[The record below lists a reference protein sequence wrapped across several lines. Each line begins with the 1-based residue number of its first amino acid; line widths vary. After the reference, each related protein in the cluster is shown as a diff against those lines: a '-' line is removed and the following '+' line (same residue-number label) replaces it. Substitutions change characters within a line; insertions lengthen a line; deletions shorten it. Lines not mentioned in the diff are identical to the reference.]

1 MKTLF
6 ASAVMVVVSVAA
18 SSARADAPAADD
30 RKDKNVEV
38 MIFDDDE
45 LLHSNVAPGTATIGA
60 GHRPVR
66 TILTRPRTH
75 FVPEMLASI
84 ERL

>member
-1 MKTLF
+1 MTKLIAF
-6 ASAVMVVVSVAA
+6 VVMGVVSVAA
-18 SSARADAPAADD
+18 SSAKADAKP
-30 RKDKNVEV
+30 KSEKELEV
-38 MIFDDDE
+38 MIFEDDK
-45 LLHSNVAPGTATIGA
+45 LLHSNVAPGTETIGG
-60 GHRPVR
+60 GHGVVR